1 MDRSFIETVED
12 TGETTEYEELQ
23 QQLNYY
29 FSDREIARWFRENL
43 PEKEWL
49 QQIAINFTHEL
60 EGDENTDDDESEE
73 PLTRIEKLRAKVNEL
88 AKDYTIQTERVED
101 LEKYNAEINHENREL
116 DKMNAELLYENEE
129 LKTRIEELE
138 NDEMSQLEYAEWNRE
153 NPEIQALGRQ
163 IESLEQTTDSLRA
176 ERAKLIAYIKEQQE
190 HIRVLGAQYEADNGK
205 LATADW
211 DSILRSDDTSSGE
224 EKAATQQTEEHK

>member
-12 TGETTEYEELQ
+12 TNETTEYEELQ

-29 FSDREIARWFRENL
+29 FSESAIARWFTENL

-49 QQIAINFTHEL
+49 EEIAIAFVHEL
-60 EGDENTDDDESEE
+60 EGNADTDTDGDMVPSETVLCTYDEVNDFIWGRVKDIIREE
-73 PLTRIEKLRAKVNEL
+73 NLPFPEVDAVKITNEL
-88 AKDYTIQTERVED
+88 QSA
-101 LEKYNAEINHENREL
+101 L
-116 DKMNAELLYENEE
+116 E
-129 LKTRIEELE
+129 LKEENKKLKARIEELE
-138 NDEMSQLEYAEWNRE
+138 NDEMTQADYTEWNRE

-163 IESLEQTTDSLRA
+163 IESLEQTSDSLRA

-190 HIRVLGAQYEADNGK
+190 HIRVLGAQYEADNGQ

>member
-12 TGETTEYEELQ
+12 TNETTEYEELQ

-29 FSDREIARWFRENL
+29 FSENSIARWFTENL

-49 QQIAINFTHEL
+49 EEIAIAFVHEL
-60 EGDENTDDDESEE
+60 EGDADTDTDGDMVPSETVLCTYDEVNDFIWGRVKDIIREENLPFPEVDAVKIT
-73 PLTRIEKLRAKVNEL
+73 NEL
-88 AKDYTIQTERVED
+88 QSA
-101 LEKYNAEINHENREL
+101 L
-116 DKMNAELLYENEE
+116 E
-129 LKTRIEELE
+129 LKEENKKLKARIEELE
-138 NDEMSQLEYAEWNRE
+138 NDEMTQADYTEWNRE

-163 IESLEQTTDSLRA
+163 IESLEQTSDSLRA

-190 HIRVLGAQYEADNGK
+190 HIRVLGAQYEADNGQ

>member
-12 TGETTEYEELQ
+12 TNETTEYEELQ

-29 FSDREIARWFRENL
+29 FSEGAIARWFTENL

-49 QQIAINFTHEL
+49 EEIAIAFVHEL
-60 EGDENTDDDESEE
+60 EGNADTDTEDGDMVPSETVLCTYDEVNDFIWGRVKDIIREE
-73 PLTRIEKLRAKVNEL
+73 NLPFPEVDAVKITNEL
-88 AKDYTIQTERVED
+88 QSA
-101 LEKYNAEINHENREL
+101 L
-116 DKMNAELLYENEE
+116 E
-129 LKTRIEELE
+129 LKEENKKLKARIEELE
-138 NDEMSQLEYAEWNRE
+138 NDEMTQADYTEWNRE

-163 IESLEQTTDSLRA
+163 IESLEQTSDSLRA

-190 HIRVLGAQYEADNGK
+190 HIRVLGAQYEADNGL
-205 LATADW
+205 LAEADW
-211 DSILRSDDTSSGE
+211 DSILRFDDTSSGE